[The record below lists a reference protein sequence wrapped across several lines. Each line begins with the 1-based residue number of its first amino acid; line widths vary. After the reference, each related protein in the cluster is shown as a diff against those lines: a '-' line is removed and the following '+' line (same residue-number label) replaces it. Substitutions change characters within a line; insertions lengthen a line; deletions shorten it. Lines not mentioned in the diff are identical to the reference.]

1 MTVQGIAEALGARRS
16 GSGWKAPCPAHEDGN
31 PSLSISEADGKILL
45 HCHAGCPQAAVI
57 EALRERGLWSEGHA
71 QLEPHQR
78 ACGQAKQRTGNR
90 RIVAEYNYTNRSGA
104 LLFQVIRFEPK
115 GFCQRYPDGAGGW
128 IWKKHPDQVLYRL
141 PEVLEA
147 PIIFVVEGERDVET
161 LRARGFVATTPAG
174 GASAP
179 WLPGFTETL
188 RGREVVI
195 WPDADGPGRRKAL
208 VIARA
213 LLGAAARIT
222 LLDISGAKD
231 ASEWFE
237 QGHSETELIAQ
248 VEGEGVAQ

>member
-1 MTVQGIAEALGARRS
+1 MTARDIAEGLGARRS
-16 GSGWKAPCPAHEDGN
+16 GSGWKAPCPAHEDDN

-45 HCHAGCPQAAVI
+45 HCHAGCTQAAVI
-57 EALRERGLWSEGHA
+57 EALRERGLWFEGHA
-71 QLEPHQR
+71 HVESQQR
-78 ACGQAKQRTGNR
+78 AYGQAKQRASNR
-90 RIVAEYNYTNRSGA
+90 RIVAEYDYRNRSGA
-104 LLFQVIRFEPK
+104 MLYQVVRFEPK

-128 IWKKHPDQVLYRL
+128 TWKKHPDQVLYRL
-141 PEVLEA
+141 PEVIEA
-147 PIIFVVEGERDVET
+147 PIVFVVEGEKDVET

-179 WLPGFTETL
+179 WLPGFTEAL

-195 WPDADGPGRRKAL
+195 WPDADAPGRKKAL
-208 VIARA
+208 VIAQA

-222 LLDISGAKD
+222 LFDIAGAKD

-237 QGHSETELIAQ
+237 QGHSETELIAH